1 MKNENTF
8 LSPEKTDAEQ
18 AQGVHSQGRIHRNLR
33 RGARIG
39 YLVEETSPREHPGSH
54 HRNKADARQGQNL
67 MPAKV
72 RATKEKKNKHRDS
85 ACCNLPDGKLLAV
98 KMAHEVNCLGHKGL
112 KLRQTRKMMPVKVR
126 PKKKKR
132 RHSVC
137 CTLPGGKGDNY
148 SRRHSTHSISNSF
161 IQGIDSG

>member
-1 MKNENTF
+1 MNKNVDPVKNENMF

-72 RATKEKKNKHRDS
+72 RATREKKKQAS
-85 ACCNLPDGKLLAV
+85 GSSMLQLA
-98 KMAHEVNCLGHKGL
+98 GW
-112 KLRQTRKMMPVKVR
+112 
-126 PKKKKR
+126 
-132 RHSVC
+132 
-137 CTLPGGKGDNY
+137 
-148 SRRHSTHSISNSF
+148 
-161 IQGIDSG
+161 